1 MAADIHVAAFR
12 KGDHI
17 CLFYKNVQEQLATA
31 VPFVQAGLLRD
42 ERCLCVLP
50 KEKTRM
56 LVERLEHRGINTR
69 KEIHRGAL
77 MACTPEEAYLK
88 GGAFDREQMAKL
100 LDQAMHESLKLG
112 FTGLRGTGDLS
123 WAVNDA
129 NWCGQ
134 IVEYEKSLDKYY
146 PGKPTLGIC
155 MYDARRF
162 DEARLNKILEAHRLA
177 LTNSAAPKRTIRI
190 RNGHAFGDVVF
201 DRMSPTVFHYTIQ
214 QSGKSELVTVGQE
227 SSLTGAMDSV
237 ESILRSLAAP
247 A

>member
-17 CLFYKNVQEQLATA
+17 CFFYKNLEEQMSTA
-31 VPFVQAGLLRD
+31 VPFVQVGLVRG

-50 KEKTRM
+50 NDKM
-56 LVERLEHRGINTR
+56 QILLSQLEYFGINVP
-69 KEIHRGAL
+69 KETTRGAL
-77 MACTPEEAYLK
+77 ITCTPEEAYLK
-88 GGAFDREQMAKL
+88 GGAFDRDQMAKL
-100 LDQAMHESLKLG
+100 LDDAMRESLKLG
-112 FTGLRGTGDLS
+112 FTGFRGTGDLTWS
-123 WAVNDA
+123 VQDS

-155 MYDARRF
+155 MYDANQF
-162 DEARLNKILEAHRLA
+162 EEDQLNRVMDAHRLSLA
-177 LTNSAAPKRTIRI
+177 ASAEQKRRIRI
-190 RNGHAFGDVVF
+190 RDVGAFGDVVF
-201 DRMSPTVFHYTIQ
+201 DRISPDIFHYTVQ
-214 QSGKSELVTVGQE
+214 KMGNNELLSLGQE

-237 ESILRSLAAP
+237 ESILRSLSAA